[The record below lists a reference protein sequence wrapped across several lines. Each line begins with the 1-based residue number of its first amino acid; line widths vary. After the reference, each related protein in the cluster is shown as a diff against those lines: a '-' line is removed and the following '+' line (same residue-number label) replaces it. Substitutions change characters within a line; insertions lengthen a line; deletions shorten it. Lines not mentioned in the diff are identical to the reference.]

1 MSKPSGKKQKESA
14 ASAEPVLPATP
25 GEQTALYKKYVR
37 DVMLKKKKAE
47 SAGRRKMTVKEMAD
61 LLGLKKTESY
71 WLVHKNVFE
80 TTEIAGKMWVDIASF
95 EKWYAN
101 QIKYRKV
108 TGEEPG
114 KELKEWSYSPRDL
127 SELLGISES
136 AVYEMIKTKQIETVM
151 VDYWMRIPKDSF
163 QTWYESQNH
172 YKTADDLKKE
182 KALRDASISLP
193 QMAGLLGLHRK
204 QIYQILRCKKY
215 AGCLEVV
222 ELAGRPR
229 VTKESFAAF
238 LAAQDK
244 YKLVSPLLSP
254 SSQVISSQNDS
265 SQDKKK
271 PSENVRRKKDSLKN
285 SAGSDP
291 GKKGRTDQP
300 PSPGTE
306 PASGINEPEYMTL
319 AEAAAIADMS
329 RQALSKFASYR
340 CFGCQK
346 HGRVLR
352 INKKEFEEWL
362 LTR

>member
-1 MSKPSGKKQKESA
+1 M
-14 ASAEPVLPATP
+14 
-25 GEQTALYKKYVR
+25 
-37 DVMLKKKKAE
+37 
-47 SAGRRKMTVKEMAD
+47 
-61 LLGLKKTESY
+61 
-71 WLVHKNVFE
+71 FE
-80 TTEIAGKMWVDIASF
+80 TAEIAGKMWVDIASF

-136 AVYEMIKTKQIETVM
+136 AVYEMIKTNQIETVM

-163 QTWYESQNH
+163 RTWYESQDH
-172 YKTADDLKKE
+172 YKTADDRKKE

-193 QMAGLLGLHRK
+193 QMAGLLGLHRT

-215 AGCLEVV
+215 AGRLEVI

-238 LAAQDK
+238 LSAQDD
-244 YKLVSPLLSP
+244 YKLVSPLLAA
-254 SSQVISSQNDS
+254 SSQSISTQSDS
-265 SQDKKK
+265 SRDKKK
-271 PSENVRRKKDSLKN
+271 PSENTRPKKGSRKK

-291 GKKGRTDQP
+291 GKKERTDQTP
-300 PSPGTE
+300 GPGTE
-306 PASGINEPEYMTL
+306 PVPDTGDPEYVTL
-319 AEAAAIADMS
+319 SEAAAIADMS
-329 RQALSKFASYR
+329 RQALSKYASNG

-346 HGRVLR
+346 HGRFLR
-352 INKKEFEEWL
+352 INKKELEEWL
-362 LTR
+362 LKR